1 MRNRSIVAMAVFTLV
16 LAAPSARAFCFG
28 TIHVHVF
35 NDTNLNGVV
44 DAGETARPGVAVQ
57 LDQFGDGTI
66 EQTLTTDANGDVD
79 FFAPAIV
86 PYAVTVV
93 VPAGTVQSSANPPL
107 LNLTCNGT
115 SNVSF
120 ALVQAVPVL
129 SPGMLALLTLAL
141 GAIALITIRR
151 G

>member
-1 MRNRSIVAMAVFTLV
+1 MRNRLIATIAFFTFV
-16 LAAPSARAFCFG
+16 IAAPSAEAFCFG

-44 DAGETARPGVAVQ
+44 DAGETPRPGVAVQ
-57 LDQFGDGTI
+57 LDQLGDGTI
-66 EQTLTTDANGDVD
+66 EQTLTTDANGDVN
-79 FFAPAIV
+79 FLSPAVV
-86 PYAVTVV
+86 PYLVSIV
-93 VPAGTVQSSANPPL
+93 VPAGTVQVSANPPL
-107 LNLTCNGT
+107 LNLTCNVT

-129 SPGMLALLTLAL
+129 SHRMLALLTLAL
-141 GAIALITIRR
+141 GAIALIATRR

>member
-1 MRNRSIVAMAVFTLV
+1 MAVFALV
-16 LAAPSARAFCFG
+16 LAAPPARAFCFG

-44 DAGETARPGVAVQ
+44 DPGETPRPGVAVQ
-57 LDQFGDGTI
+57 LDQLGDGTI

-79 FFAPAIV
+79 FFAPAVV
-86 PYAVTVV
+86 PYAVSIV
-93 VPAGTVQSSANPPL
+93 VPAGTTQSSANPPL
-107 LNLTCNGT
+107 LNLTCNAT

-120 ALVQAVPVL
+120 ALVQAVPAL
-129 SPGMLALLTLAL
+129 SRGMLTLLTLAL
-141 GAIALITIRR
+141 GAIALITTRR